1 LLSTLRALILDV
13 SFRVYKD
20 SPPDSF
26 KGDYRPTRCG
36 RLREMVLVERVE
48 LIGNYK

>member
-1 LLSTLRALILDV
+1 LLLTLRALILDV

-26 KGDYRPTRCG
+26 KGDYRRTRV
-36 RLREMVLVERVE
+36 RKVK
-48 LIGNYK
+48 GNGTR